1 MCWNLKH
8 NEPRGVFLV
17 SFILTP
23 KNQHRYKQIFKSFCS
38 RNDKMMPYKLF
49 FFFLHAGTKKLFSP
63 CVHTTAAEKQTVHA
77 WRRTWPYILIW
88 HWLMQGL
95 TCKTGLSI
103 RWSRPR
109 GTTCTTERTFW
120 NIFAPVQCPGVFSSP
135 SKAPKWTAKQ
145 YWTICLMTDVSFK
158 G

>member
-1 MCWNLKH
+1 MI
-8 NEPRGVFLV
+8 RGAFFWV

-23 KNQHRYKQIFKSFCS
+23 KDQHWYKQIYKSSCS
-38 RNDKMMPYKLF
+38 WNYKMMPYKLF
-49 FFFLHAGTKKLFSP
+49 LHARTKKLFSP

-77 WRRTWPYILIW
+77 WRGTWPYILIW

-109 GTTCTTERTFW
+109 GTTRTTERTFR
-120 NIFAPVQCPGVFSSP
+120 NIFAPVRCLGVFSSP